1 MTRGRRCVCY
11 ASGHMA
17 RVAAIT
23 SEKGGVGKSTLAVH
37 LAGAA
42 HAQGHN
48 VLLVDED
55 GRVGSSLRWAQR
67 AGALPFP
74 VVAADDVK
82 PKKLAAFDLVLID
95 TEGRPRRK
103 DLRQLAERA
112 DLILV
117 PSGVSPLEVDATRE
131 LLDFLTEEGAARQS
145 RVILTRVPPVGHA
158 AEVLRE
164 DLREGGV
171 TVCNTLV
178 RSYLAYQR
186 AAELGVLARDVRD
199 PRALAAWADIETL
212 SRELW

>member
-1 MTRGRRCVCY
+1 MSASSKVILGYSRRY
-11 ASGHMA
+11 IRLPLPKSWNDD
-17 RVAAIT
+17 T
-23 SEKGGVGKSTLAVH
+23 LYSLSSEQIRLYSCRPGLAT
-37 LAGAA
+37 
-42 HAQGHN
+42 
-48 VLLVDED
+48 
-55 GRVGSSLRWAQR
+55 
-67 AGALPFP
+67 FP

-103 DLRQLAERA
+103 DLRQLADRA

-178 RSYLAYQR
+178 RSYPA
-186 AAELGVLARDVRD
+186 VV
-199 PRALAAWADIETL
+199 I
-212 SRELW
+212 